1 MVIIRRII
9 NPRQLHSKS
18 ESFYEIRHH
27 TLYHNLEVLMV
38 YRVLTVVF
46 IVALQFAA
54 LGCKSKVA
62 RNENVNNNL
71 LSSESFMGESSLKKA
86 PNFKL
91 ETIAGKTLPLSDYK
105 NKIVIVDFWATWC
118 PPCRRGI
125 PDLIALQN
133 EFKKNLVIIGISVD
147 RDTRGSVADFA
158 RKQGINYPICYFT
171 DKVVDDFGGIEGIPT
186 SFIIDK
192 KGNIVDSHVGLV
204 DKDTYVQTIKRLL
217 KK

>member
-9 NPRQLHSKS
+9 NHRRRHSKS
-18 ESFYEIRHH
+18 ESFLKRLHH
-27 TLYHNLEVLMV
+27 TIYHNLEVVMV
-38 YRVLTVVF
+38 YRVLTVLFV
-46 IVALQFAA
+46 IGLQFGA
-54 LGCKSKVA
+54 LGCKSKA
-62 RNENVNNNL
+62 AQNESMNNNL
-71 LSSESFMGESSLKKA
+71 FTSESFMAESSLKKA

-91 ETIAGKTLPLSDYK
+91 QTIDGKTLQLSDFK
-105 NKIVIVDFWATWC
+105 NKVVIVDFWATWC

-133 EFKKNLVIIGISVD
+133 EFKKDLVVIGISVD
-147 RDTRGSVADFA
+147 RDTRSSVADFA

-186 SFIIDK
+186 SFIIDR

-204 DKDTYVQTIKRLL
+204 DKDTYVQTIKQLL